1 MGGFVPPLLR
11 RRWRGRTSNPWGV
24 VFTCHKNPP
33 RRTVSGGEVPDFY
46 PPLPLGG
53 STGGSVPP
61 ALALCAPA
69 WWALCPPVAFTIH
82 PFTFS
87 VNVASRLIAAEF
99 TRVG

>member
-1 MGGFVPPLLR
+1 MGGFVPPPLR
-11 RRWRGRTSNPWGV
+11 RRWRGRTYNPWGV

-53 STGGSVPP
+53 STGGRVPP
-61 ALALCAPA
+61 SFGAVCPRRSCCAP
-69 WWALCPPVAFTIH
+69 LVAFTIH